1 VKEKKNLM
9 AHVIVSQGYPGT
21 FGKYRMQAWVENVNR
36 LLIDEG
42 HKVALFTCGKN
53 SESFTKNGVE
63 VIVSKRLRVLNDPF
77 SLDILMRVL
86 LSKKPSIT
94 IIHGLQHL
102 LTLFSLIICFLRKVP
117 VVVIVHGLYLSN
129 SKLLSSRDRLLKLLL
144 RVFKDSYLVIALTS
158 YDRRFLLKKWGIS
171 PDRIRVTKVFL
182 YLSQEELQKIEQIM
196 KRNQER
202 IMNAS
207 DKVRFL
213 YIGRLDHHQKRV
225 DHLIK
230 IFYDFLKMREKKYP
244 DVELVVVGR
253 GPLKGLLV
261 EMVRKLG
268 IQDYVKIVGAVSE
281 EEKWLRYLTSSALV
295 LTSRFEGLPR
305 VIFEAFAAGKAV
317 VVPNICGL
325 NEVIQHRINGFLFNN
340 DEEFLDILNSVVT
353 DNRHR
358 LVMQKANRALAIE
371 KFNLEAHEEEM
382 RDIIRDYA
390 N

>member
-1 VKEKKNLM
+1 MKEKKDPVS
-9 AHVIVSQGYPGT
+9 HVIVSQGYPGA
-21 FGKYRMQAWVENVNR
+21 FGEHRMQAWVENVNR
-36 LLIDEG
+36 LLRDEG
-42 HKVALFTCGKN
+42 HKVTLFTCGKN
-53 SESFTKNGVE
+53 RESFTKNGVE
-63 VIVSKRLRVLNDPF
+63 VIVSKRLKVLNDPF
-77 SLDILMRVL
+77 SLDIPIRVL

-117 VVVIVHGLYLSN
+117 VIVIVHGLYLSN
-129 SKLLSSRDRLLKLLL
+129 SKLLSLRDRLLKLLL
-144 RVFKDSYLVIALTS
+144 HVFKDSYMTIALTS
-158 YDRRFLLKKWGIS
+158 YDRQLLLKKWGIP

-196 KRNQER
+196 KRNYEC

-207 DKVRFL
+207 GKVRFL

-230 IFYDFLKMREKKYP
+230 LFYHFLKMREKKYP
-244 DVELVVVGR
+244 NVELIIVGR

-268 IQDYVKIVGAVSE
+268 IQDYVKIMGAVSE
-281 EEKWLRYLTSSALV
+281 EEKWLRYLTSTVLV
-295 LTSRFEGLPR
+295 LTSRFEGVPR

-325 NEVIQHRINGFLFNN
+325 NEVIQNRINGFLFNN
-340 DEEFLDILNSVVT
+340 DEEFLKILNSVVT
-353 DNRHR
+353 DNRHI
-358 LVMQKANRALAIE
+358 LAMQKANRALAIE
-371 KFNLEAHEEEM
+371 KFNLEANKEEM
-382 RDIIRDYA
+382 CSIIRDYT